1 MRRFISAVS
10 LTLMLFG
17 VAAVAQVPS
26 PLQNPV
32 DRVVDAGLMSRYP
45 DGDFRPEQI
54 MSRAELAGI
63 LVRAFRLD
71 RRTSTQANA
80 VSLQDVPP
88 DHWAYTDIQTVVR
101 TGVMTGYGEGQFYPN
116 QLVTRAEAFSI
127 FAQAYGVSQ
136 FSDEAIQEILVAYP
150 DSGEIPVWARRS
162 LATALYSGFVNT
174 TTGGEIFP
182 NRPMTRADMAYAL
195 SEFLSHSQAPDGR
208 L

>member
-1 MRRFISAVS
+1 MRRFISAAS

-26 PLQNPV
+26 PLQDPV

-45 DGDFRPEQI
+45 DGDFRSEQI

-71 RRTSTQANA
+71 RRTPTQPNTVA
-80 VSLQDVPP
+80 LQDVPP

-127 FAQAYGVSQ
+127 FAQAYGVAQ
-136 FSDEAIQEILVAYP
+136 FSDETIQGILATHP
-150 DSGEIPVWARRS
+150 DAGEIPEWARRS
-162 LATALYSGFVNT
+162 LATALYGGFVNVGT
-174 TTGGEIFP
+174 NGEIFP

-195 SEFLSHSQAPDGR
+195 NEFLLQSQAPDGR